1 VAVLLAQWPWP
12 VLCVLYSSSASR
24 RGTLCSVIELD
35 DVDRR
40 ILSILRRRPRTPVA
54 EIARL
59 AGVARGTAQARID
72 RLERTGAVTGY
83 GPDVDAAAVGF
94 GVSAFVTLEITQG
107 QDHAVVDHLATVPEV
122 LEVHAVTGPGDLLC
136 RVVARS
142 NAHLDEVIQ
151 AMLLAPGAGRTV
163 TQLALPTRLR
173 RAEVDLVSADDS

>member
-1 VAVLLAQWPWP
+1 M
-12 VLCVLYSSSASR
+12 
-24 RGTLCSVIELD
+24 IDLD

-40 ILSILRRRPRTPVA
+40 ILAILRERPRTPVA

-59 AGVARGTAQARID
+59 ASVARGTAQARID
-72 RLERTGAVTGY
+72 RLERTGVVTGY
-83 GPDVDAAAVGF
+83 GPDLDAEAIGF

-107 QDHAVVDHLATVPEV
+107 QDHAVVEHLATVPEV

-151 AMLLAPGAGRTV
+151 EMLAAPGAGRTV
-163 TQLALPTRLR
+163 TQLALNTRLR
-173 RAEVDLVSADDS
+173 RAVIDLVIARA

>member
-1 VAVLLAQWPWP
+1 M
-12 VLCVLYSSSASR
+12 
-24 RGTLCSVIELD
+24 IDLD
-35 DVDRR
+35 DVDGR
-40 ILSILRRRPRTPVA
+40 ILGILRHRPRTPVA

-72 RLERTGAVTGY
+72 RLERTGVITGY
-83 GPDVDAAAVGF
+83 GPDIDAVAVGF

-107 QDHAVVDHLATVPEV
+107 QDHAVVEHLETVPEV

-151 AMLLAPGAGRTV
+151 RMLAAPGAGRTV
-163 TQLALPTRLR
+163 TQLSLNTRLR
-173 RAEVDLVSADDS
+173 RAEVDLVLAARPPGDAAVR